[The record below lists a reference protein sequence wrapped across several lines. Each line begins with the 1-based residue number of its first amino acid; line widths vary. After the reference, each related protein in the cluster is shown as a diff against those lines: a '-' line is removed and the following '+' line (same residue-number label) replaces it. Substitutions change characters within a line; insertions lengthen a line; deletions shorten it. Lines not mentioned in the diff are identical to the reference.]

1 MKDESKIRITYLS
14 MKSRTK
20 KSEGSYKNTF
30 LSPKWETF
38 EKFKKWYENN
48 YPKNV
53 KELLVLDKDLLQS
66 EKLIKVYGPTTCVF
80 LPERINNFLIK
91 STAKNNT
98 GIYGVSYIA
107 SRKKYQ
113 ATIRNFETGKNLNLG
128 QFETPEEA
136 EKAYK
141 KARKE
146 MSEKAKTYL
155 RALDYLPE
163 EIIELIK

>member
-113 ATIRNFETGKNLNLG
+113 ATIRNL
-128 QFETPEEA
+128 
-136 EKAYK
+136 
-141 KARKE
+141 
-146 MSEKAKTYL
+146 S
-155 RALDYLPE
+155 
-163 EIIELIK
+163 